1 MLISSPPV
9 LNNLEGNIEETAL
22 IILAVKFVV
31 DELARRSWPAGGSIL
46 GSVCSRT
53 NDFLWEDWNVPPAK
67 CSQGV
72 ASGHAI
78 CSGWDLEIAEEWPG
92 VSISTITSIPRW
104 KKGSATGLMEM
115 LTINILRQHRKRY
128 LRHPSGCKPVLLSM
142 HPSELIP
149 QIQERQEQRIGS
161 QLRASGND

>member
-53 NDFLWEDWNVPPAK
+53 NDFL
-67 CSQGV
+67 
-72 ASGHAI
+72 
-78 CSGWDLEIAEEWPG
+78 
-92 VSISTITSIPRW
+92 
-104 KKGSATGLMEM
+104 
-115 LTINILRQHRKRY
+115 
-128 LRHPSGCKPVLLSM
+128 
-142 HPSELIP
+142 
-149 QIQERQEQRIGS
+149 
-161 QLRASGND
+161 